1 VKQRDFDIIVVGAGH
16 AACEAALASARL
28 GRRVLVVTISLR
40 HVGEM
45 PCNPAIGGLAKGQL
59 VREIDALG
67 GEMGLA
73 ADAAGLQFRML
84 NTGKGPAVRS
94 PRAQCDKENYRQYML
109 SALRQEPLI
118 TLIEDRVERIL
129 VVGRTVKG
137 VELTHR
143 RTAGAPAVI
152 LTAGT
157 FLCGRLFVGDRTWR
171 GGRTG
176 EPAARSLSKS
186 LLQLGLRMG
195 RLKTGTPAR
204 IAAASIDW
212 GEIERQDGDREPEAF
227 SFRTGCLEV
236 KQLPCH
242 VTHTNRHSHE
252 ILRGALKRS
261 PLFSGEIS
269 GIGPRYCPS
278 IEDKV
283 VRFPERESHRI
294 LLEPETRRADVIYL
308 NGLSSSMP
316 VDVQVD
322 VIQSMKGMSR
332 AEMLRPGYAVE
343 YDYVDPRELKAT
355 LETKEIRGLYLAG
368 QVNGTSGYEEAAAQG
383 LMAGINAA
391 RQELDLEPVVLRRSE
406 AYIGVLVDDLV
417 TKGADEPY
425 RMFTSRAEHRLLL
438 RHDNADIR
446 LMPIGKRVGLVSEA
460 VAARAEAKR
469 EGSGAEVARLRRMA
483 LSPERANPVLRARG
497 SSEIAES
504 QSAAQLLAR
513 PELSLD
519 DIYLMSGTQEDV
531 GRDVAREV
539 EIQVKYR
546 GYVERAQQQ
555 IERQRSVESRKL
567 PDDLDYGA
575 VRGLSTEAS
584 QKLAHVMPAT
594 MGQAARVP
602 GVSPADIG
610 VLMIHLKVRGGRNGK
625 RDGREDG
632 CWASQGRD

>member
-1 VKQRDFDIIVVGAGH
+1 MKERDFDIVIVGGGH
-16 AACEAALASARL
+16 AACEAALACARL
-28 GRRVLVVTISLR
+28 GRRVLVATISLR

-45 PCNPAIGGLAKGQL
+45 PCNPAIGGLGKGQL
-59 VREIDALG
+59 AREIDALG

-73 ADAAGLQFRML
+73 ADATGIQFRML

-94 PRAQCDKENYRQYML
+94 PRAQCDKEHYREYML
-109 SALRQEPLI
+109 SALRREPGV
-118 TLIEDRVERIL
+118 TLIEDRVEQI
-129 VVGRTVKG
+129 VVQNRSVKG
-137 VELTHR
+137 VRLTHGR
-143 RTAGAPAVI
+143 SVMAAVVV
-152 LTAGT
+152 LTTGT
-157 FLCGRLFVGDRTWR
+157 FLCGKLFVGDRTWR

-176 EPAARSLSKS
+176 EAAATGLTQSLMS
-186 LLQLGLRMG
+186 LGLRMG

-204 IAAASIDW
+204 VAASSIDW
-212 GEIERQDGDREPEAF
+212 EELERQDGDVDPEPF
-227 SFRTGCLEV
+227 SFRTRSLSLE
-236 KQLPCH
+236 QLPCH
-242 VTHTNRHSHE
+242 VTHTNRRSHE
-252 ILRGALKRS
+252 LLEGALKRS
-261 PLFSGEIS
+261 PLFSGRIS

-283 VRFPERESHRI
+283 VRFRDRDSHRI
-294 LLEPETRRADVIYL
+294 LLEPETRRGDVIYL

-316 VDVQVD
+316 VDVQLD
-322 VIQSMKGMSR
+322 VIRSMKGMSG

-343 YDYVDPRELKAT
+343 YDYVDPRELKPT

-391 RQELDLEPVVLRRSE
+391 RLELDLEPVVLGRSE
-406 AYIGVLVDDLV
+406 AYIGVLIDDLV

-438 RHDNADIR
+438 RHDNADVR
-446 LMPIGKRVGLVSEA
+446 LMPTGRDVGLVSEE

-469 EGSGAEVARLRRMA
+469 EQAAAEVARLSSLA
-483 LSPERANPVLRARG
+483 VSPGAANGVLRRLG
-497 SSEIAES
+497 STEIAEA
-504 QSAAQLLAR
+504 QSAAQLLSR

-519 DIYLMSGTQEDV
+519 DIYVMCGKRLEITRE
-531 GRDVAREV
+531 VAREV
-539 EIQVKYR
+539 QIEVKYR

-555 IERQRSVESRKL
+555 IERQQSLESSKL

-575 VRGLSTEAS
+575 VRGLSTEAQ

-594 MGQAARVP
+594 MGQASRVP

-610 VLMIHLKVRGGRNGK
+610 VLMIHLKVHGGRGM
-625 RDGREDG
+625 RWRLTED
-632 CWASQGRD
+632 AS

>member
-1 VKQRDFDIIVVGAGH
+1 MKDRDFDIIVVGAGH
-16 AACEAALASARL
+16 AACEAALACARL
-28 GRRVLVVTISLR
+28 GRRVLVATISLR

-59 VREIDALG
+59 AREIDALG

-73 ADAAGLQFRML
+73 ADTSGLQFRML

-94 PRAQCDKENYRQYML
+94 PRAQCDKEHYRSYML
-109 SALRQEPLI
+109 SVLSREGLI
-118 TLIEDRVERIL
+118 TLIEDRVEQIIVER
-129 VVGRTVKG
+129 GRVKG
-137 VELTHR
+137 VTLTHGDE
-143 RTAGAPAVI
+143 AAAPVVI
-152 LTAGT
+152 MTTGT

-176 EPAARSLSKS
+176 EPAARGLSQS
-186 LLQLGLRMG
+186 VLSLGLRMG

-204 IAAASIDW
+204 VAAQSIDW
-212 GEIERQDGDREPEAF
+212 EELERQDGDLEPQAF
-227 SFRTGCLEV
+227 SFRTRSLSVE
-236 KQLPCH
+236 QLPCH
-242 VTHTNRHSHE
+242 VTHTNRRTHKLLE
-252 ILRGALKRS
+252 RALKRS
-261 PLFSGEIS
+261 PLFSGRIS

-283 VRFPERESHRI
+283 VRFPDRDSHRI

-316 VDVQVD
+316 VDVQLD
-322 VIQSMKGMSR
+322 VIRSMKGMSG

-343 YDYVDPRELKAT
+343 YDYVDPRELKPT
-355 LETKEIRGLYLAG
+355 LETKAVRGLYLAG

-391 RQELDLEPVVLRRSE
+391 RQGLELEPVVLGRSE
-406 AYIGVLVDDLV
+406 AYIGVLIDDLV

-438 RHDNADIR
+438 RHDNADVR
-446 LMPIGKRVGLVSEA
+446 LMPIGRRVGLVSEE
-460 VAARAEAKR
+460 VAARAEVKR
-469 EGSGAEVARLRRMA
+469 ERSLAERARLSK
-483 LSPERANPVLRARG
+483 LSVSPDAANKVLRARG
-497 SSEIAES
+497 STEIAEA

-519 DIYLMSGTQEDV
+519 DIYLMVPPCV
-531 GRDVAREV
+531 GISREVAREV
-539 EIQVKYR
+539 QIEVKYK

-555 IERQRSVESRKL
+555 IERQRSAESSKL
-567 PDDLDYGA
+567 PDDLDYGD
-575 VRGLSTEAS
+575 VRGLSTEAR
-584 QKLAHVMPAT
+584 QKLAHVMPVT
-594 MGQAARVP
+594 MGQASRVP

-610 VLMIHLKVRGGRNGK
+610 VLMIYLKARGVRATRWGLS
-625 RDGREDG
+625 ED
-632 CWASQGRD
+632 AS